1 MMKAEGRINPG
12 SGFLCI
18 DATQRIAYHFSVPLY
33 HCISLYIT
41 SLYHCIT
48 VYHCISL
55 YITGV
60 YTVCI
65 QQHHSAYNCI
75 TV

>member
-33 HCISLYIT
+33 HCISL
-41 SLYHCIT
+41 LCIT
-48 VYHCISL
+48 VSL